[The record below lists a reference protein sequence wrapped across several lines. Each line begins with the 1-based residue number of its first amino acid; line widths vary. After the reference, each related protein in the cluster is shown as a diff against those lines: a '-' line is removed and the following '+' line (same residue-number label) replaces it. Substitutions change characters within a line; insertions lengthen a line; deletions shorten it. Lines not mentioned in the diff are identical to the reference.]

1 LLDTQKFLC
10 YIIVNENNAYHP
22 FLLGGTQVKGRLGP
36 IGSFIRN
43 ASKIRLFFIAG
54 FVLCFLSCLV
64 YLIGYRANAE
74 SNKREMK
81 QLSPAMSS
89 VSSRIASSTQS
100 VGETEESASKK
111 VSILPQFQK
120 LYNQNS
126 DIFGWLCIDGTNI
139 NYPVMFT
146 PHDSEYYLHRNF
158 QRQPENRGLPF
169 LDGGTDTEKSS
180 NYLIYG
186 HSMKDGTEFADLL
199 HYQSKSYFQEH
210 PIIHFNTIYQTGD
223 YQIIGVLLS
232 KVYNQHENTFKYYK
246 FNYPA
251 SKEQYMDYVA
261 NVKKLSLYNTG
272 VTVLPGEPLLTLS
285 TCSYQTKDGRLAVVA
300 KRIIR

>member
-1 LLDTQKFLC
+1 M
-10 YIIVNENNAYHP
+10 
-22 FLLGGTQVKGRLGP
+22 KGRLGP

-54 FVLCFLSCLV
+54 FVFCFLSCLV
-64 YLIGYRANAE
+64 YLIGYGANAAG
-74 SNKREMK
+74 NKREMK
-81 QLSPAMSS
+81 QLSPAMNSAAS
-89 VSSRIASSTQS
+89 KIISSTQS
-100 VGETEESASKK
+100 VEKTEESISEKL
-111 VSILPQFQK
+111 SILPQFQK

-126 DIFGWLCIDGTNI
+126 DIFGWLCIDGTDI
-139 NYPVMFT
+139 NYPVMLT
-146 PHDSEYYLHRNF
+146 PRDPEYYLHRNF
-158 QRQPENRGLPF
+158 QKQPENRGLPF

-199 HYQSKSYFQEH
+199 HYQSESYFQKH
-210 PIIHFNTIYQTGD
+210 PIIHFDTIYQTGD

-232 KVYNQHENTFKYYK
+232 KVYNQNETVFKYYK

-251 SKEQYMDYVA
+251 SKEQYEDYVA
-261 NVKKLSLYNTG
+261 NVKKLSLYDTG
-272 VTVLPGEPLLTLS
+272 VTAVPGEPLLTLS

-300 KRIIR
+300 KKIMR